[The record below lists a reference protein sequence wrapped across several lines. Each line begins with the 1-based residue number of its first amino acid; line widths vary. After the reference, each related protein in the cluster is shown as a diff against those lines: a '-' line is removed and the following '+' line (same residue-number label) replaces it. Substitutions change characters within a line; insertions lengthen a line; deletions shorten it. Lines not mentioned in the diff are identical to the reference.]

1 MRAVKA
7 TARKNLCVSDRD
19 RAKRSLKLHGN
30 RARSADGG
38 IPHRADSRILDNH
51 RAHACGKDDLRFT
64 EIRAHG
70 DVRFFREVRTRKIQ
84 RDAGKIH
91 LKGKLTDGD
100 TVKAN
105 GFTREKIF
113 RVDTIDI
120 VCSISG
126 FSTILFFRSAAL
138 RCNLHAALTESAEH
152 QLTADDKNDHS
163 KKKEPKV
170 DLRGDEISR
179 IQKQHKEDQK
189 AEDIAEIRAITDHGD
204 NEDHHAKHCPPAV
217 KEEFK
222 MKIDDAKSFKKP
234 KSAEDDE
241 A

>member
-1 MRAVKA
+1 MPYSPGMIWWRPK
-7 TARKNLCVSDRD
+7 
-19 RAKRSLKLHGN
+19 
-30 RARSADGG
+30 
-38 IPHRADSRILDNH
+38 
-51 RAHACGKDDLRFT
+51 AHACGKNDLRFT
-64 EIRAHG
+64 KVRAHG
-70 DVRFFREVRTRKIQ
+70 DVGFFCEVRTRKIQ
-84 RDAGKIH
+84 CDAGKIH
-91 LKGKLTDGD
+91 FKGKLANGD
-100 TVKAN
+100 AIKAN
-105 GFTREKIF
+105 SLTREKIF
-113 RVDTIDI
+113 RVDAIDI

-152 QLTADDKNDHS
+152 QLTADNKNDHS

-170 DLRGDEISR
+170 DLRGDKISR

-189 AEDIAEIRAITDHGD
+189 AKDITEIRAITDHGD
-204 NEDHHAKHCPPAV
+204 NEDHHAKNCPPTV
-217 KEEFK
+217 KEKLK